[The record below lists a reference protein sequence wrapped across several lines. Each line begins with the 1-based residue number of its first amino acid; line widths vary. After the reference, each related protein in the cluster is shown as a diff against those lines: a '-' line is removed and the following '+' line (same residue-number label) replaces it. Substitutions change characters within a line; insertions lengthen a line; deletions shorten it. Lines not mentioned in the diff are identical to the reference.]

1 MNVTGSRGVLAC
13 GLLVF
18 FCHGVRAS
26 VAASFGLPQEPRGS
40 DSTLVNGVDGFDFT
54 PTAGLSVGA
63 LGWYD
68 HHGDGLLHDHPVGIY
83 VTATRTLAA
92 PAATVTTS
100 GPLDP
105 ATSFRFAAVAP
116 FTLTAGT
123 TYTVVGYG
131 QGPAFDPYVSDPV
144 GGITFGPGI
153 NYVRHRTSRAGGLEF
168 PTTAGEVGLIQDLY
182 LGPNF
187 QYAIIPEPASALLF
201 LGAASLWSRRR
212 RRAAHGPRSVT

>member
-1 MNVTGSRGVLAC
+1 MNVTGPRGVLAC
-13 GLLVF
+13 CLLLF

-26 VAASFGLPQEPRGS
+26 VAASFGLPQQPRGS

-54 PTAGLSVGA
+54 PTADLSVGA

-131 QGPAFDPYVSDPV
+131 QGPAFRRVPGALPPMTSGGV
-144 GGITFGPGI
+144 GRGTKRG
-153 NYVRHRTSRAGGLEF
+153 VRDGGTYRPSTHSL
-168 PTTAGEVGLIQDLY
+168 TAGTT
-182 LGPNF
+182 
-187 QYAIIPEPASALLF
+187 SAPS
-201 LGAASLWSRRR
+201 APPPPRRR
-212 RRAAHGPRSVT
+212 KR